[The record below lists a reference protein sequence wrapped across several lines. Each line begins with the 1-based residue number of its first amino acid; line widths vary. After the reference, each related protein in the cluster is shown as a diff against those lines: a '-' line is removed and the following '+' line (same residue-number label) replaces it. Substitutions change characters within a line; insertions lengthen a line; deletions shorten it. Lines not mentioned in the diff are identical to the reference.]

1 MGEVYKG
8 LTIKIGADVSG
19 LSSALS
25 QVNKNAAETQRALR
39 RINTGLKGN
48 PQSVELLG
56 EKLAQVAQS
65 ATLTASRIRLM
76 RASLDGMRGTE
87 VERAARS
94 TENLALRAAS
104 AKDEYNRLNK
114 EIAALR
120 TNVMTAQGW
129 SIQKIT
135 KADPEEID
143 REIAKLA
150 RQNSEIAEQQE
161 LLKSLKA
168 SWKAVSDEMRLAESA
183 KEFRKVE
190 QDIKLAE
197 AEAERLAKE
206 FVQVRE
212 ELLRV
217 GSTPAL
223 REVNQE
229 LERTK
234 AVSAE
239 VEADMRKLEEA
250 MKLDPKS
257 FDTLVKKMAAVKA
270 QADATEHEAAQLKAK
285 LDELRAAGADPGTAS
300 MEKLASETRRA
311 SDNVER
317 LRASLAKVDASL
329 QGAKTEAA
337 DLSRNMD
344 LEGARKAQAR
354 AEALESEAAKL
365 RSALEAAEK
374 AFDGAYMAKEFRQ
387 AESELAKLNAKL
399 ANLRAMSKGAKTDFA
414 GLFYSVRTL
423 GVGLTASLG
432 GTLWQ
437 FVPSIVNQ
445 AETIDSAFRDMKKT
459 VNGTEEQFQQ
469 LRDAAIEYSK
479 THITSADTMLEIE
492 AMAGQLGVA
501 TENLRGFS
509 ETVSNLDISTDMD
522 AEDIAID
529 LGKLQ
534 NVLGDLDESNIDR
547 FADALVR
554 LGNNNAALESDI
566 MNITTRFGGMA
577 SQVGMS
583 SDEIL
588 AWATAATATGVK
600 AESAGSNMLKTLG
613 YVNSAVA
620 KGGSSLAE
628 FSHVAGMSADEIS
641 RKWGDENGGTSEVFR
656 SFIESL
662 SKMKST
668 SVDDTLQQMGIT
680 SVRQRQLIEGLT
692 QSMGNMDDV
701 LSMSKNA
708 WDGVSDEWGNAGDA
722 AYEAQQKSEGFSG
735 AINIMRNNLAAMS
748 DQVGSDLLPYVQKA
762 TSAIQS
768 FSDAYSK
775 MSVSD
780 KDALFKLA
788 AGLLAAGPG
797 LTFVG
802 AMGQGITSL
811 SKAYDKVNDKINDF
825 VADSVAAGR
834 MTESFGSK
842 LNKAARY
849 AGVASIAIVAVAAA
863 IADMYRKAAE
873 FDKAASTT
881 AGDIL
886 GKWGIDPD
894 AIAGSVSSL
903 NDLRFANEALANTMN
918 SSNKQIASSFTD
930 AKASIGM
937 LDEYG
942 ATVERISRKV
952 QKNGIAKLSGLSGKD
967 QGELKAALSEINE
980 VLGTDYKPIDI
991 IANGQADEAKRVN
1004 DQLQRAIQLKQL
1016 SIQQDAVSS
1025 AYEEKYKEEMQ
1036 AADNLSAAQR
1046 KVNDAYQKW
1055 SDSSAKGGAFQAE
1068 TSQAQDEY
1076 LEAKKELDKAQQLYD
1091 GTKDNADKYREATNY
1106 VASAQSAGTKS
1117 LRFLVA
1123 DNAQAFAQLSSSGQ
1137 LEQFTTAL
1145 NSVGVSYKNLTA
1157 DQKANTDWLTQ
1168 LAASYD
1174 GTTASLV
1181 SGLDQV
1187 GVSYK
1192 AASADFAVAKENV
1205 KSALDTLGGD
1215 ATAKL
1220 KDSYGSVGNFLKAL
1234 KDAGYEYDQLKNLS
1248 PIQWESILNS
1258 GDLGSKAKGISD
1270 ELKGALDSALK
1281 ESVDANIKVDADT
1294 SSADK
1299 KLGDTSKS
1307 VEDLS
1312 KQQAKPTADL
1322 DTSAFDNAASNVQSE
1337 ISRLDGQTVTI
1348 YTKTK
1353 KKGSGGG
1360 GTFVGPTIQ
1369 QSSEQGRPVAYSAMA
1384 LDASRAVSQLDA
1396 AYTEKSA
1403 PAVADAL
1410 SGVQAM
1416 ASRDRTRYKSATAK
1430 PDQTLDKESLATLKA
1445 IARNTKGGQGVYLDG
1460 KKLVGGTA
1468 GRYDTTMA
1476 RRERLAKRGLD
1487 I

>member
-76 RASLDGMRGTE
+76 RSALDGMRGTA
-87 VERAARS
+87 VEKAARS
-94 TENLALRAAS
+94 TENLGLRASS

-120 TNVMTAQGW
+120 TNVMSAQGW

-135 KADPEEID
+135 KTDPEEID

-150 RQNSEIAEQQE
+150 KQNNEVAKQYR

-168 SWKAVSDEMRLAESA
+168 SWKAVHDEMKLTDDA
-183 KEFRKVE
+183 KEFRRLE
-190 QDIKLAE
+190 QDLKLAE

-212 ELLRV
+212 ELVRV
-217 GSTPAL
+217 GATPAL
-223 REVNQE
+223 RDVNQE

-257 FDTLVKKMAAVKA
+257 FDALVKKTIAAKA
-270 QADATEHEAAQLKAK
+270 QFTATEREVAQLKAK
-285 LDELRAAGADPGTAS
+285 LEELRAAGADPGIKS
-300 MEKLASETRRA
+300 MADLAEEAQRA
-311 SDNVER
+311 KGNVER
-317 LRASLAKVDASL
+317 LRASLAKVEASL
-329 QGAKTEAA
+329 SGAKTEAA

-344 LEGARKAQAR
+344 VNGAKRAQAQVKSLEG
-354 AEALESEAAKL
+354 EATKLKSE
-365 RSALEAAEK
+365 LEAAEK

-387 AESELAKLNAKL
+387 VESELTKLNAKL
-399 ANLRAMSKGAKTDFA
+399 TNLHEMTKRTKADFA

-437 FVPSIVNQ
+437 FVPSLINQ

-479 THITSADTMLEIE
+479 THVTSADTMLEIE

-501 TENLRGFS
+501 TENLQGFS
-509 ETVSNLDISTDMD
+509 ETVSNLDIATDMD

-534 NVLGDLDESNIDR
+534 NVIGDLDEGNIDR

-583 SDEIL
+583 ADEIL

-620 KGGSSLAE
+620 KGGKSLDA
-628 FSHVAGMSADEIS
+628 FSKVAGMSADEIS
-641 RKWGDENGGTSEVFR
+641 KKWGDNDGGTSEVFR

-668 SVDDTLQQMGIT
+668 KVDDTLQQMGIT

-692 QSMGNMDDV
+692 QSMDSMDDV

-708 WDGVSDEWGNAGDA
+708 WNGINDEWGNAGDA

-735 AINIMRNNLAAMS
+735 ALGIMRNNLAAMS
-748 DQVGSDLLPYVQKA
+748 DQVGSDLLPYIQDA
-762 TSAIQS
+762 TGAIQA
-768 FSDAYSK
+768 FSDAYAN
-775 MSVSD
+775 MSSYD
-780 KDALFKLA
+780 KDFFFKLA
-788 AGLLAAGPG
+788 AGLVAAGPG
-797 LTFVG
+797 LTLVG
-802 AMGQGITSL
+802 SMGQGITSVV
-811 SKAYDKVNDKINDF
+811 KAYGGLTDNIDKYIAK
-825 VADSVAAGR
+825 SVSAGK

-842 LNKAARY
+842 LSKTADLAGIAAL
-849 AGVASIAIVAVAAA
+849 GILAVAKA
-863 IADMYRKAAE
+863 IADAKQRADD
-873 FDKAASTT
+873 FDKATKTT
-881 AGDIL
+881 ASDML
-886 GKWGIDPD
+886 SKWGIDPD
-894 AIAGSVSSL
+894 DIVDSTLSIKDLRLANDQLVSSI
-903 NDLRFANEALANTMN
+903 NRSN
-918 SSNKQIASSFTD
+918 SQIESSFTD
-930 AKASIGM
+930 AKSQIGL

-942 ATVERISRKV
+942 STVERISKKV
-952 QKNGIAKLSGLSGKD
+952 RKNGITKISGLSSKD
-967 QGELKAALSEINE
+967 QGELKNALEQINQIM
-980 VLGTDYKPIDI
+980 GTDYKPVDI
-991 IANGQADEAKRVN
+991 IAKGQADEAKKVN
-1004 DQLQRAIQLKQL
+1004 DQLQRSIELKQL

-1025 AYEEKYKEEMQ
+1025 AYQDKYKEQMQ
-1036 AADNLSAAQR
+1036 AADNLAEAQKKR
-1046 KVNDAYQKW
+1046 DEALKMFQDTGGTNDYLASEYANAEEELGRAQELY
-1055 SDSSAKGGAFQAE
+1055 DSS
-1068 TSQAQDEY
+1068 
-1076 LEAKKELDKAQQLYD
+1076 
-1091 GTKDNADKYREATNY
+1091 KDNAKRYQEATNY
-1106 VASAQSAGTKS
+1106 IASAQSAGVKS

-1123 DNAQAFAQLSSSGQ
+1123 DNAQAFSQLSSNGT
-1137 LEQFTTAL
+1137 LEQFTSAL
-1145 NSVGVSYKNLTA
+1145 KSVGVTYKGLTA
-1157 DQKANTDWLTQ
+1157 DQKANTDWLAQ
-1168 LAASYD
+1168 LASSYD
-1174 GTTASLV
+1174 GTTQSIIA
-1181 SGLDQV
+1181 GLDQL
-1187 GVSYK
+1187 GVKYSDT
-1192 AASADFAVAKENV
+1192 SALFAVAKDSI
-1205 KSALDTLGGD
+1205 KSALAELGTD
-1215 ATAKL
+1215 ATSKL
-1220 KDSYGSVGNFLKAL
+1220 KESYGSVNTFAKEVEA
-1234 KDAGYEYDQLKNLS
+1234 AGYKVSDLS
-1248 PIQWESILNS
+1248 GITPVQWETILNTS
-1258 GDLGSKAKGISD
+1258 DLGSKAKGLSD
-1270 ELKGALDSALK
+1270 EVKKALDEAVK
-1281 ESVDANIKVDADT
+1281 TNAKAKIDADT
-1294 SSADK
+1294 SQADAKTNKVKAELKEVNDSKATPKISADSSQLDATVKDVK
-1299 KLGDTSKS
+1299 KTLDDINNRKAVVKIITEYQTKHTS
-1307 VEDLS
+1307 
-1312 KQQAKPTADL
+1312 
-1322 DTSAFDNAASNVQSE
+1322 
-1337 ISRLDGQTVTI
+1337 
-1348 YTKTK
+1348 
-1353 KKGSGGG
+1353 SGGG
-1360 GTFVGPTIQ
+1360 TPSSGGTDGKSIQ
-1369 QSSEQGRPVAYSAMA
+1369 QPSRSVAFTTMA
-1384 LDASRAVSQLDA
+1384 LDASRAVAQLDA
-1396 AYTEKSA
+1396 AYTASA
-1403 PAVADAL
+1403 PAVTDAF

-1416 ASRDRTRYKSATAK
+1416 AGRDRTRYKSATAK

-1445 IARNTKGGQGVYLDG
+1445 IARNTKGGKGIYLDG
-1460 KKLVGGTA
+1460 SKLVGGTA
-1468 GRYDTTMA
+1468 DRYDTTMA
-1476 RRERLAKRGLD
+1476 RRERLARRGLD